1 MLHNFIIIGAMKCGP
16 ISIDYY
22 LSQHPEVFMSSPENI
37 YYFSA
42 DKNYNMEL
50 PYYESYF
57 NGADEYKAVGEA
69 SDDYTKALM
78 RKNEVA
84 SERIKEI
91 LPNVKLIYIVRHPLR
106 QIESAWLQRCAD
118 SSEVLPFNEAVM
130 KSKYQYIQTANY
142 TQMLEPYIK
151 RFKQEQI
158 LVLFTEDLKKDP
170 IGVLGSCFNFLGVDN
185 SIDNTDLTPHNVSF
199 DKPYDRSFT
208 KIFRKNKY
216 IVKMAQGS
224 PRPLKYLFKK
234 FFTQKKKLRPQWDSE
249 TLNYVIDEIWDDSLG
264 FLRKHNK
271 NDTFWKLDEYR

>member
-1 MLHNFIIIGAMKCGP
+1 MLPNFIIIGAMKCGT
-16 ISIDYY
+16 SSLAYY
-22 LSQHPEVFMSSPENI
+22 LSQHPDVFMSSPENI
-37 YYFSA
+37 YYFSN
-42 DKNYNMEL
+42 DKNYNVGL

-142 TQMLEPYIK
+142 SQMLEPYNK

-158 LVLFTEDLKKDP
+158 LVLFTEDLRKDP
-170 IGVLGSCFNFLGVDN
+170 VGVLGPCFKFLEVDN
-185 SIDNTDLTPHNVSF
+185 TINNIDLTPQNVSF
-199 DKPYDRSFT
+199 DKPYDRSYT
-208 KIFRKNKY
+208 KLFRQSKSIVRIAQGLPKPMKY
-216 IVKMAQGS
+216 I
-224 PRPLKYLFKK
+224 LKHL
-234 FFTQKKKLRPQWDSE
+234 FTQKKKQRPKWDSE
-249 TLNYVIDEIWDDSLG
+249 TLRHVVDAIWDDNMD
-264 FLRKHNK
+264 FLAKHNK
-271 NDTFWKLDEYR
+271 SHTFWTLDEYC